1 MQTKGFTGN
10 KNYIETPNDIKVS
23 EKPLKTYKNN
33 QKRVDINDLKSKL
46 NEIEKKELKKKIF
59 VFFLFI
65 SIISIS
71 GIYLSFN

>member
-10 KNYIETPNDIKVS
+10 KNYIETPNDIRVS

-46 NEIEKKELKKKIF
+46 NEIEKRELKKKF
-59 VFFLFI
+59 LFFFFLFR
-65 SIISIS
+65 S
-71 GIYLSFN
+71 